1 MPKSCSKCG
10 IVIKLNRKPNDPQR
24 MRNDKERDLEEYE
37 EEYISRLKG
46 GTKTTRIKKTTKLVR
61 GQKGAHWE
69 NKNIDLKQL
78 ADKLVDFFY
87 ADGFSEVR
95 QEESSDETKHIVQ
108 AKKGGALRTL
118 SSTRKAITIVIRGDP
133 NDFQVEVGTGEWG
146 KGVAVAVVLT
156 GLIGIVGLGFNAA
169 FRQKVWTEVRL
180 AVKSLED
187 TASTNSKTKSTSKR
201 DVLKTTKASKNS
213 AKKNETSVFCDNC
226 GSPMKHTA
234 KFCRKCGSKV

>member
-1 MPKSCSKCG
+1 
-10 IVIKLNRKPNDPQR
+10 
-24 MRNDKERDLEEYE
+24 MRSDKERELEEYE

-118 SSTRKAITIVIRGDP
+118 SSTRKAITIVIRGAP
-133 NDFQVEVGTGEWG
+133 NDLQVEVGTGEWG

-169 FRQKVWTEVRL
+169 FREKVWTEIRL
-180 AVKSLED
+180 AIKSLED
-187 TASTNSKTKSTSKR
+187 TTPTRSNARSISKE
-201 DVLKTTKASKNS
+201 DVLETTKPSRKS
-213 AKKNETSVFCDNC
+213 AKKNETSLFCDNC